1 MGYVFLIDVVEQIE
15 ILNGDRIAMDAEL
28 QVDEA
33 VFGFMQLDVCVCE
46 EINDLLSNR
55 SEVIARLL
63 LQKAHQHGRPFADGL
78 PFLGLVQFSDVIVSV
93 FEGLQYALRL
103 ACKRNLEIG

>member
-28 QVDEA
+28 QVDKA

-63 LQKAHQHGRPFADGL
+63 L
-78 PFLGLVQFSDVIVSV
+78 
-93 FEGLQYALRL
+93 
-103 ACKRNLEIG
+103 